1 MAAAGGSGSG
11 ASSSSSRD
19 GDYRA
24 VVGEIIRSS
33 TAEYEVLDFL
43 GKGTFGQVSS
53 GAPEERPRG
62 AVLTATLSVCDPVGP
77 QMLEARQRGGGGAK
91 GAEVPSLVHQ
101 TGQAR
106 GRDPL
111 ATEKRRRQRP

>member
-53 GAPEERPRG
+53 GAPEEKAPRG
-62 AVLTATLSVCDPVGP
+62 GPHRNPVCVTL
-77 QMLEARQRGGGGAK
+77 
-91 GAEVPSLVHQ
+91 
-101 TGQAR
+101 
-106 GRDPL
+106 
-111 ATEKRRRQRP
+111 